1 MNHKIFPQN
10 RRPVRRNWP
19 GQIPAQQQDVCG
31 PSGGWSATHAPA
43 SRALAAGWL
52 ASASSTW

>member
-1 MNHKIFPQN
+1 MNHKIF
-10 RRPVRRNWP
+10 RRVDGRSERNWP

-43 SRALAAGWL
+43 SRRWRPD
-52 ASASSTW
+52 